1 MSEHKEPW
9 VGSFVALLIGVIVL
23 TRACDPSAD
32 LPADL
37 GDNEICQG
45 PSQVGNDC

>member
-1 MSEHKEPW
+1 MTRKDPW
-9 VGSFVALLIGVIVL
+9 FGTFCVIFIIVAAV
-23 TRACDPSAD
+23 TRGCDSRPD

-37 GDNEICQG
+37 TDNEICQG